1 LDRKALPVPGQA
13 AVASRAYEAP
23 VGEVEQAIATI
34 WQELLGLEQIGRQ
47 DNFFELGGHSLLV
60 MQLVIRIREQFQ
72 VDVVLRALFER
83 PTLMELAAAVDEL
96 QKTVFLGDEL
106 ERMQRE
112 LDSLSEEELREM
124 LDRESIND

>member
-1 LDRKALPVPGQA
+1 LG
-13 AVASRAYEAP
+13 
-23 VGEVEQAIATI
+23 VEQV
-34 WQELLGLEQIGRQ
+34 GRQ

-83 PTLMELAAAVDEL
+83 PTLVELAAAVDEL